1 MENVTTQVDAGGMGI
16 AVCQKMETLGLPEVK
31 RVKWGSPCFA
41 KRNRERFF
49 NLRAQAMVF
58 ASRAAQEGRLSIAD
72 GPWTKE
78 LLDQMSRTPYH
89 FDEKARC
96 ARTD

>member
-16 AVCQKMETLGLPEVK
+16 AVCQKLETLGLPEVK